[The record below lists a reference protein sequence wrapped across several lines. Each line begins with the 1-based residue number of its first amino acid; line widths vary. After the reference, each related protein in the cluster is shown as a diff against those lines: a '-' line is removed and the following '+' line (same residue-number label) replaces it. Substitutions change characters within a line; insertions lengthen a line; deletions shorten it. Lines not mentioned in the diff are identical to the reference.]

1 MNTKKKIFSVLVLSL
16 MFISCGNPVQKN
28 SDDSTT
34 ASFDIE
40 HPEKMSFYDIFE
52 RMDIIPLET
61 SDNSLISGHTM
72 HQQIVND
79 TLYILDRGR
88 KIHKFDANN
97 GKYLGQFMKS
107 GQGPDEYVYITYFT
121 VHPDNKTITV
131 AEPAT
136 SRLYTFDMAS
146 EKKIRTVRI
155 SYDNAN
161 GRFAISSFAPVND
174 SIYAVFSF
182 IDSRILFYDV
192 INGVRI
198 GLQDIPLHE
207 NINKTKYV
215 APGVVFNKIN
225 DKVILFISYLNTI
238 YEYQRG
244 SFVPYIK
251 LDLGK
256 YGKVHEYFSTTMPR
270 EKAIEYLFE
279 NDDKYVSFWSMPF
292 SSKNSIVF
300 TGLHNRKHP
309 ILMYDTKTGEGK
321 YAETLTEGIEI
332 FPNIRQN
339 GCYTYRLSQV
349 KELLDENHLTNEKVL
364 DDNNLRILS
373 ELKTDDNPVLLR
385 YKIKQ

>member
-40 HPEKMSFYDIFE
+40 HPEKISFYDIFE

-155 SYDNAN
+155 S
-161 GRFAISSFAPVND
+161 
-174 SIYAVFSF
+174 
-182 IDSRILFYDV
+182 
-192 INGVRI
+192 
-198 GLQDIPLHE
+198 
-207 NINKTKYV
+207 
-215 APGVVFNKIN
+215 
-225 DKVILFISYLNTI
+225 
-238 YEYQRG
+238 
-244 SFVPYIK
+244 
-251 LDLGK
+251 
-256 YGKVHEYFSTTMPR
+256 
-270 EKAIEYLFE
+270 
-279 NDDKYVSFWSMPF
+279 
-292 SSKNSIVF
+292 
-300 TGLHNRKHP
+300 
-309 ILMYDTKTGEGK
+309 
-321 YAETLTEGIEI
+321 
-332 FPNIRQN
+332 IRQ
-339 GCYTYRLSQV
+339 CQRKICHKFFCSRKRQHLCRIFIYRQQ
-349 KELLDENHLTNEKVL
+349 NI
-364 DDNNLRILS
+364 IL
-373 ELKTDDNPVLLR
+373 
-385 YKIKQ
+385 